1 MFQMEEY
8 KMQNLNLL
16 IKELISLPTE
26 TEWLELKHNNFDPQM
41 IGSDISALAN
51 SAAYRG
57 KNKAYMIWGI
67 NDETHDIVGTNYDRF
82 SKLIHGQEIESWLK
96 NTVSKNAD
104 FDFFDTEINGKKL
117 VVLIIQKA
125 SGQPVT
131 FKKEPFIRIGSYTK
145 SLRDYPSMEA
155 QLWDKLRLT
164 NFEKLAAKTDLQKAD
179 IFKLLDFV
187 CYFDLQNITLPSNQ
201 EGMLHY
207 VLEDEIVIKQDNG
220 LYTITNLG
228 AILFA
233 KKISDF
239 PTVARKAIRVVQ
251 YEDDTKLKMLK
262 EYNGTKGYAVGF
274 EGLVDFLEGLLPS
287 QEVITETVRKTVTE
301 YPMIALREIIAN
313 ALIHQ
318 DFTISGSSPLV
329 EIFRSRIEVTNPG
342 TPLVDINR
350 FIDNPPKSRNEALS
364 SLMRRL
370 KMCEELGSGW
380 DRIALECELNRLP
393 APKIMLYEENTK
405 VILFAKLAFA
415 DIPHEEKLWSCYLHA
430 CIKYL
435 THEGLTN
442 SSLRLRFGLEDTASA
457 QISRL
462 IKDAVSKDFIK
473 PFDAETS
480 QRYMKYIPSWA

>member
-1 MFQMEEY
+1 
-8 KMQNLNLL
+8 MQNLNLL
-16 IKELISLPTE
+16 IQQLTSLPTE
-26 TEWLELKHNNFDPQM
+26 TEWLEFKHNNFDPAM
-41 IGSDISALAN
+41 IASDISALAN

-57 KNKAYMIWGI
+57 KDKAYMIWGVH
-67 NDETHDIVGTNYDRF
+67 NETHEILGTDYNRF
-82 SKLIHGQEIESWLK
+82 SKLVNNQEIESWLK
-96 NTVSKNAD
+96 NTLSKNAD
-104 FDFFDTEINGKKL
+104 FDFFDTDFEGKKL

-125 SGQPVT
+125 GTQPVT
-131 FKKEPFIRIGSYTK
+131 FKKDSYIRIGSYTK
-145 SLRDYPSMEA
+145 PLKDYPSMEA

-164 NFEKLAAKTDLQKAD
+164 NFEKLAAKTDLQKDD
-179 IFKLLDFV
+179 IFKLLDFA

-201 EGMLHY
+201 DGMLHY

-233 KKISDF
+233 KKIADF

-251 YEDDTKLKMLK
+251 YEDDTKLKILK

-274 EGLVDFLEGLLPS
+274 EGLIGFLEALLPS
-287 QEVITETVRKTVTE
+287 EEVITETVRKTITK
-301 YPMIALREIIAN
+301 YPVIALREIIAN

-318 DFTISGSSPLV
+318 DFTVSGSSPLV
-329 EIFRSRIEVTNPG
+329 EIFQSRIEVTNPG
-342 TPLVDINR
+342 IPLVDINR
-350 FIDNPPKSRNEALS
+350 FIDNPPKSRNETLS

-380 DRIALECELNRLP
+380 DRIALECELKQLP
-393 APKIMLYEENTK
+393 APKIVLYEENTK
-405 VILFAKLAFA
+405 VILYSKLPFAN
-415 DIPHEEKLWSCYLHA
+415 IPHEEKLWSCYLHA

-442 SSLRLRFGLEDTASA
+442 SSMRLRFGLEDTASA

-462 IKDAVSKDFIK
+462 IKEAVSLGLIK
-473 PFDAETS
+473 LFDENTAPKH
-480 QRYMKYIPSWA
+480 MKYIPAWA